1 MLRKLQSGKQPE
13 KKSGDGAIV
22 LPLATSL
29 RGIDLLVQLFDSV
42 RPAHYRD
49 KEQATLRFQ
58 AMLFELGNNTGLNV
72 AVRKSLL
79 RLLAGTSILE
89 ALTESGMLSGRGFV
103 QELTGKLKHKLLR
116 ESLSRKNFLY
126 VVNRVFHRKK
136 DFVWVRAIDP
146 GLWKTFF
153 ELLGIQISLSNPQ
166 LTQQCSRG
174 LQLIS
179 HRIAALGIEK
189 EITHRFEN
197 FDDAVYP
204 FLEQNRLITLF
215 LQELQSQGT
224 SGRRDVLVENIMEA
238 LHNCNQSIRW
248 IREQR
253 AHYGTSLAQTYLLG
267 RLSQHVERA
276 FILLDVLDMNSRFDT
291 DRFVDY
297 FTRVVHYEN
306 TRNSLREFFSENTG
320 FLAYQIAEHSGR
332 TGEKFITT
340 TRKEYRRMFLSAA
353 GGGIIISFIG
363 IIKNLLGNLSF
374 APFWQSFL
382 YGVNYATGFILIQ
395 ETGSTLATKQP
406 AYTANNV
413 ASSLDIKRLGD
424 KPDLRNLAITVA
436 KVSRT
441 QIASFAGNLLLVFP
455 LTYLLA
461 WFYTEMT
468 GVSLAG
474 GEKAMQL
481 IRDQQIFDSLALLYA
496 CITGFF
502 LFASGLVAG
511 FVENY
516 VVYGKIGERLRHAS
530 GPVGRL
536 SEKRRNKLVHYV
548 ENSSGAL
555 AGNIALGFF
564 LGMAGFFGKIFGIP
578 FDIRHITISAANATI
593 GFFGIGHNLPVKEI
607 AYTLLSVGCIGFL
620 NFAVSFGL
628 SFYMAVKS
636 RGILLKDYPEF
647 FGLLWRYLKRY
658 PGDFFRAPSFR
669 TASHL
674 K

>member
-1 MLRKLQSGKQPE
+1 MLRKLQPGKQPE
-13 KKSGDGAIV
+13 KKSGDGALV

-49 KEQATLRFQ
+49 KDQATLRFQ
-58 AMLFELGNNTGLNV
+58 SLLFELGNNTGLKI

-103 QELTGKLKHKLLR
+103 QEFTGKLKHKLLQ
-116 ESLSRKNFLY
+116 ESLPRKNFLY

-146 GLWKTFF
+146 QLWKTFF
-153 ELLGIQISLSNPQ
+153 ELLGIQISLANPQ
-166 LTQQCSRG
+166 LTAQCSRA

-189 EITHRFEN
+189 EITHRFDN

-204 FLEQNRLITLF
+204 FLEQNRLVTLF
-215 LQELQSQGT
+215 LQELQSPAS
-224 SGRRDVLVENIMEA
+224 SGKREVLVENIMEA

-253 AHYGTSLAQTYLLG
+253 AQYGTSLSQTYLLS
-267 RLSQHVERA
+267 RLSQHVDRA
-276 FILLDVLDMNSRFDT
+276 FILLDVLDINGRFDT

-363 IIKNLLGNLSF
+363 IIKNLLGNLTF

-413 ASSLDIKRLGD
+413 ASSLDTRRLGD

-461 WFYTEMT
+461 WFYAEMT
-468 GVSLAG
+468 GVSIAG
-474 GEKAMQL
+474 GEKAMKL
-481 IRDQQIFDSLALLYA
+481 IRDQQIFNSLSLLYA

-536 SEKRRNKLVHYV
+536 SEKRRNRLVHYV
-548 ENSSGAL
+548 ENNSGAL

-593 GFFGIGHNLPVKEI
+593 GFFGIGHQLPWKEI
-607 AYTLLSVGCIGFL
+607 GYTLISVACIGFL

-658 PGDFFRAPSFR
+658 PGDFFRAPSYR
-669 TASHL
+669 TAAHL

>member
-1 MLRKLQSGKQPE
+1 MLRKLDPKNKPLQKTGES
-13 KKSGDGAIV
+13 AVV
-22 LPLATSL
+22 LPIATSL
-29 RGIDLLVQLFDSV
+29 RGIDLLVRLFDTV
-42 RPAHYRD
+42 RPDHYRD
-49 KEQATLRFQ
+49 REQATLRFQ
-58 AMLFELGNNTGLNV
+58 SMLFELGNNRGLSI

-116 ESLSRKNFLY
+116 ESLPRRNFLF
-126 VVNRVFHRKK
+126 VVNRVFYRKK
-136 DFVWVRAIDP
+136 DFIWVSSVDP
-146 GLWKTFF
+146 SLWKNFF
-153 ELLGIQISLSNPQ
+153 DLLGIQISLTNPQ
-166 LTQQCSRG
+166 LTAQCSRA

-179 HRIAALGIEK
+179 HRIAGLGIEK
-189 EITHRFEN
+189 EITHRFDN

-204 FLEQNRLITLF
+204 FLEQNRLITLL
-215 LQELQSQGT
+215 LQELQSPG
-224 SGRRDVLVENIMEA
+224 SSAGRHMLVENIAEA

-253 AHYGTSLAQTYLLG
+253 AQYGTSLAQNYLLT
-267 RLSQHVERA
+267 RLRQHIDRA
-276 FILLDVLDMNSRFDT
+276 FILLDVLDANGSFDT
-291 DRFVDY
+291 YRFVDY

-340 TRKEYRRMFLSAA
+340 TRKEYWRMLRSAA

-363 IIKNLLGNLSF
+363 IIKNLLGNLTF

-413 ASSLDIKRLGD
+413 ASSLDTRRLGD

-455 LTYLLA
+455 LTYMLA
-461 WFYTEMT
+461 WAYTKMT

-474 GEKAMQL
+474 GEKAMGL
-481 IRDQQIFDSLALLYA
+481 IRDQQIFNSLSLLYA

-516 VVYGKIGERLRHAS
+516 VVYGKIGDRLRLAS
-530 GPVGRL
+530 GPFGRL
-536 SEKRRNKLVHYV
+536 TEKRKNRIVNYV
-548 ENSSGAL
+548 ENNSGAL

-564 LGMAGFFGKIFGIP
+564 LGMAGFFGKIFGLP

-593 GFFGIGHNLPVKEI
+593 GFFGIGHQLPWKEVV
-607 AYTLLSVGCIGFL
+607 YTLLSVGCIGFL

-647 FGLLWRYLKRY
+647 LSMLWRYFKRY
-658 PGDFFRAPSFR
+658 PGDFFRPPSFR
-669 TASHL
+669 AASHL